1 MVIKKIEGYLGL
13 LRSGYYLSGGRFLDF
28 CAGGY
33 FMFCEVCYGMF
44 NEFFFFII
52 YQCGQFRLRGMQCV
66 SCFQFFFRV
75 QYEVVDLVVIY
86 KEGI

>member
-52 YQCGQFRLRGMQCV
+52 Y
-66 SCFQFFFRV
+66 
-75 QYEVVDLVVIY
+75 
-86 KEGI
+86 